1 MEKHLLI
8 SKGCKGWGGPLTI
21 TPGQGKR
28 LRTSPGGSVP
38 GRRPPERTDR
48 LAFH

>member
-21 TPGQGKR
+21 TLGQGKR
-28 LRTSPGGSVP
+28 LRTLPGGSVP
-38 GRRPPERTDR
+38 RSWT
-48 LAFH
+48 A

>member
-21 TPGQGKR
+21 TPGQGKDCVHHR
-28 LRTSPGGSVP
+28 GI
-38 GRRPPERTDR
+38 RPRSST
-48 LAFH
+48 A

>member
-21 TPGQGKR
+21 TLGQGKR
-28 LRTSPGGSVP
+28 SRTSPGVSAP

-48 LAFH
+48 LALN

>member
-28 LRTSPGGSVP
+28 LRTSPGDPSP